1 MQLEDSKSRLLQSGA
16 YIARAKQKSGEC
28 IRLQTFD
35 FLGFTFYCG
44 RSRKGMP
51 YIMPKTS
58 SKKFRQKI
66 RDIKVWLYANRDQPL
81 KKLMGMLNL
90 KLIGHYRYYGIS
102 FNGRMISNYKQQVR
116 ELLFKVLNR
125 RSDRKSYTREG
136 FIEQKNLKESLILQH
151 KPEVLGEMKDIPKP
165 DVSNEESVR
174 EYFCKIKTRSEM
186 IAEMPD
192 NVIPMNFHLYEIRI
206 GDDSLEMEIDYI
218 WNIFGISYS
227 GNKKVMKQFEKIS
240 KDLYIY
246 YGVSED
252 DIKKK
257 TERYLSLVTALSS

>member
-1 MQLEDSKSRLLQSGA
+1 MKAKSKSGVSIIGGA
-16 YIARAKQKSGEC
+16 DGPTSIFIAGRTQK
-28 IRLQTFD
+28 R
-35 FLGFTFYCG
+35 
-44 RSRKGMP
+44 
-51 YIMPKTS
+51 
-58 SKKFRQKI
+58 
-66 RDIKVWLYANRDQPL
+66 PL
-81 KKLMGMLNL
+81 KVRIRNIIYRFRRKIVEKKVVAGEHTLDELVQYAKNSYNL
-90 KLIGHYRYYGIS
+90 LETNSSEK
-102 FNGRMISNYKQQVR
+102 K
-116 ELLFKVLNR
+116 
-125 RSDRKSYTREG
+125 YTEQ
-136 FIEQKNLKESLILQH
+136 QKNLKESLILQH

-165 DVSNEESVR
+165 DLSNEKSIR
-174 EYFCKIKTRSEM
+174 EYLCKIEARSEM

-227 GNKKVMKQFEKIS
+227 GNKKVMKRFKKIS

>member
-1 MQLEDSKSRLLQSGA
+1 MKVKSKRGVSIIGGA
-16 YIARAKQKSGEC
+16 DGPTSIFIAGRTQK
-28 IRLQTFD
+28 R
-35 FLGFTFYCG
+35 
-44 RSRKGMP
+44 
-51 YIMPKTS
+51 
-58 SKKFRQKI
+58 
-66 RDIKVWLYANRDQPL
+66 PL
-81 KKLMGMLNL
+81 KVRIRNIIYRFRRKIVEKKVVAGEHTLDELVQYAKNSYNL
-90 KLIGHYRYYGIS
+90 
-102 FNGRMISNYKQQVR
+102 
-116 ELLFKVLNR
+116 
-125 RSDRKSYTREG
+125 
-136 FIEQKNLKESLILQH
+136 IETNSSEKKYIEQQKNLKESLILQH

-165 DVSNEESVR
+165 DISNEKSIR
-174 EYFCKIKTRSEM
+174 EYLCKIEARSEM

-206 GDDSLEMEIDYI
+206 GDDSLEMDIDYI

-227 GNKKVMKQFEKIS
+227 GNKKVMKRFKKIS

>member
-1 MQLEDSKSRLLQSGA
+1 
-16 YIARAKQKSGEC
+16 
-28 IRLQTFD
+28 
-35 FLGFTFYCG
+35 
-44 RSRKGMP
+44 
-51 YIMPKTS
+51 
-58 SKKFRQKI
+58 
-66 RDIKVWLYANRDQPL
+66 
-81 KKLMGMLNL
+81 
-90 KLIGHYRYYGIS
+90 
-102 FNGRMISNYKQQVR
+102 
-116 ELLFKVLNR
+116 
-125 RSDRKSYTREG
+125 
-136 FIEQKNLKESLILQH
+136 
-151 KPEVLGEMKDIPKP
+151 MKDIPKP

-240 KDLYIY
+240 KDVYIY

>member
-1 MQLEDSKSRLLQSGA
+1 MKVKSKRGVSIIGGA
-16 YIARAKQKSGEC
+16 DGPTSIFIA
-28 IRLQTFD
+28 
-35 FLGFTFYCG
+35 G
-44 RSRKGMP
+44 R
-51 YIMPKTS
+51 T
-58 SKKFRQKI
+58 KKR
-66 RDIKVWLYANRDQPL
+66 PL
-81 KKLMGMLNL
+81 KVRIRNIIYRFRRKIVEKKVVAGEHTLDELVQYAKNSYNL
-90 KLIGHYRYYGIS
+90 
-102 FNGRMISNYKQQVR
+102 
-116 ELLFKVLNR
+116 
-125 RSDRKSYTREG
+125 
-136 FIEQKNLKESLILQH
+136 IETNSSEKKYIEQQKNLKESLILQH

-165 DVSNEESVR
+165 DISNEKSIR
-174 EYFCKIKTRSEM
+174 EYLCKIEARSEM

-206 GDDSLEMEIDYI
+206 GDDSLEMDIDYI

-227 GNKKVMKQFEKIS
+227 GNKKVMKRFKKIS